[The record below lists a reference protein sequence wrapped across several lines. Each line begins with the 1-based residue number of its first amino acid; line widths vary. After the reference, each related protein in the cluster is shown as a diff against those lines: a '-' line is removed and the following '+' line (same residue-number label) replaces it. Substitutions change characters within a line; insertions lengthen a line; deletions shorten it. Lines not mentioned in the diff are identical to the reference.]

1 MDNISH
7 QFEDDGKNIQLSNNK
22 KYNLTNK
29 ITIKD
34 VTFLTMK
41 VIKF

>member
-1 MDNISH
+1 MDNINH

-22 KYNLTNK
+22 NTQQIKLPQK
-29 ITIKD
+29 I